1 MPYVLSGRKSLM
13 VPGKNIR
20 KIIVLVVVFIAC
32 WLLAGPVSAGQ
43 ITPVF
48 SGITGSCYDPCSDQ
62 NQSVC
67 VFGGTCG
74 DRVTMISLGM
84 AGSHFAGTPTS
95 GPAPLQVQF
104 SANSEPGITTT
115 WSWDFGDGS
124 YGSGINPVH
133 TYTTPGTYTV
143 KLTVRQSMA
152 SVNYPASAYFSC
164 GEESTWQKDAMIQVT
179 GTTVTSDQ
187 GFSGSKG
194 TIIPSEGVIQ
204 AGNSYP
210 PVLSIQYTAPAL
222 RKTQPLDFQR
232 GKPTQRATVLTS
244 WNSTSLKNGR

>member
-1 MPYVLSGRKSLM
+1 MA
-13 VPGKNIR
+13 PGKNIR
-20 KIIVLVVVFIAC
+20 KIKVLVVVIITC
-32 WLLAGPVSAGQ
+32 WFVAGSVSAGQ
-43 ITPVF
+43 LNQVF
-48 SGITGSCYDPCSDQ
+48 SGIAGSCCDPCSEQ

-67 VFGGTCG
+67 VFGGTCS

-104 SANSEPGITTT
+104 SANSEPGIAAT
-115 WSWDFGDGS
+115 WSWDFGDGT

-143 KLTVRQSMA
+143 KLTVRQSLA
-152 SVNYPASAYFSC
+152 NVNYPASASFSC

-179 GTTVTSDQ
+179 GTTVTRDL
-187 GFSGSKG
+187 GLSGSKG
-194 TIIPSEGVIQ
+194 TVIPSDGVIQ
-204 AGNSYP
+204 ADNNNQ
-210 PVLSIQYTAPAL
+210 PVLSIQYTAPVV

-232 GKPTQRATVLTS
+232 GKLTQRATVLTS
-244 WNSTSLKNGR
+244 WNSTALKNGR